1 MIDKLSEIERENL
14 QKARILYYD
23 FFYGLLVFEM
33 LDSRGEVAL
42 KQLNLMLE
50 APLNV
55 ESQIA
60 MESLKSELENNGIAN
75 LKAEFSSLFSLPF
88 GKKQVGMHLSHYYEN
103 CIGGESLLTMRQ
115 LVKKSAVR
123 VNTSEFREGEEHLGF
138 ICGFMRYLLESG
150 EEALAKEVFNFSKD
164 AFYGLIAEIKER
176 EDSKCY
182 RALAEIMESFLKVE
196 EDICS

>member
-55 ESQIA
+55 ESQI
-60 MESLKSELENNGIAN
+60 
-75 LKAEFSSLFSLPF
+75 
-88 GKKQVGMHLSHYYEN
+88 
-103 CIGGESLLTMRQ
+103 
-115 LVKKSAVR
+115 
-123 VNTSEFREGEEHLGF
+123 
-138 ICGFMRYLLESG
+138 
-150 EEALAKEVFNFSKD
+150 
-164 AFYGLIAEIKER
+164 
-176 EDSKCY
+176 
-182 RALAEIMESFLKVE
+182 
-196 EDICS
+196 